1 MGGWWLWNLALLVLC
16 RYLKR
21 RVISEV
27 HEVWLFCSVL
37 AVAGEDVTIA
47 LPQTWAMLDGSA
59 SSDDVSL
66 VSYAW
71 RQLSGPTPAVLL
83 PANASR
89 TNATSLTKGQYR
101 FQLTVT
107 DSDGNLAVNS
117 VTVTVTQSKLGFFEP
132 FFFSIN
138 IPIQLKNK
146 ITHRRWLD

>member
-1 MGGWWLWNLALLVLC
+1 M
-16 RYLKR
+16 
-21 RVISEV
+21 
-27 HEVWLFCSVL
+27 L

-117 VTVTVTQSKLGFFEP
+117 VTVTVTQSKLGFIGP
-132 FFFSIN
+132 YILLYKYTYSI
-138 IPIQLKNK
+138 KK
-146 ITHRRWLD
+146 